1 MDDPV
6 TRKRRHLT
14 VEEDHAFWAWA
25 VVEVLRATGI
35 RVEELQELSHHS
47 LVQYRLPT
55 TGELVGAAADRP
67 IQDRHRAA
75 PGGQP
80 RARRRARRDRPT
92 DRTRTGAVP
101 LVAAYD
107 SHERCWS
114 TPAPLLLQRR
124 VGTENQAISTV
135 SIRELLTGALQ
146 HTGRVDAING
156 EPLDYTPTTSAPM
169 AITDAIL
176 NGLPPHIAQIIAGH
190 NDLSVTLAYK
200 AVYKRR
206 PSKPT
211 SASWPDGRH

>member
-1 MDDPV
+1 MSSSALLQIVPSKTDTERLLVVSPELADV
-6 TRKRRHLT
+6 LAAIVRRT
-14 VEEDHAFWAWA
+14 
-25 VVEVLRATGI
+25 
-35 RVEELQELSHHS
+35 
-47 LVQYRLPT
+47 
-55 TGELVGAAADRP
+55 
-67 IQDRHRAA
+67 
-75 PGGQP
+75 
-80 RARRRARRDRPT
+80 
-92 DRTRTGAVP
+92 RTRTGAVP